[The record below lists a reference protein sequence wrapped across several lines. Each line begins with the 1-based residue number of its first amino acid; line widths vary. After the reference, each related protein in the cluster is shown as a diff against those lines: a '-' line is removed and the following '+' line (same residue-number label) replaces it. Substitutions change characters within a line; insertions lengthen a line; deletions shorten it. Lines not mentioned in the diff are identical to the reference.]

1 MTNESIK
8 KIIDKLKDEKTVV
21 MDIELVDSVIAFQL
35 ERILELDPVPVPE
48 MQEDAVSNLVDLL
61 ILRKEVC

>member
-21 MDIELVDSVIAFQL
+21 QDIELVDSVIALQL
-35 ERILELDPVPVPE
+35 ERILELDPLPE

-61 ILRKEVC
+61 ILRKEEC

>member
-21 MDIELVDSVIAFQL
+21 QNIELVDSVIAFQL
-35 ERILELDPVPVPE
+35 ERILELDPVPE
-48 MQEDAVSNLVDLL
+48 MQEDAVSNFVDLL

>member
-21 MDIELVDSVIAFQL
+21 QDIELVDSVIALQL
-35 ERILELDPVPVPE
+35 ERILELDPLPE